1 MHSVHSEA
9 LVCLLR
15 AHTKL
20 VHCAFG
26 EYRRIRVVLG
36 SKHTHLSFLVP
47 SEKAVILCRFHLII
61 SRALFRFNKIVG
73 VGKFVPKSSDEQVR
87 AKRLS

>member
-1 MHSVHSEA
+1 MHSEA

-26 EYRRIRVVLG
+26 EYRRIRAVLG

-47 SEKAVILCRFHLII
+47 SEKAVILWDNRLKVYKI
-61 SRALFRFNKIVG
+61 SHFPKVKVDKLFKVYNANKRRMCG
-73 VGKFVPKSSDEQVR
+73 YANSSN
-87 AKRLS
+87 